1 MALKCAP
8 TGHMPVH
15 TIAPH
20 SLLVSTQPLV
30 WQDHSLGALGKDH
43 QLSRQVPEIAVNKV
57 LKASANNKH
66 FLGGLH
72 VRLDPVSKIRTI
84 GNLSILGAISKISK
98 M

>member
-8 TGHMPVH
+8 TGHRRI
-15 TIAPH
+15 IAPH
-20 SLLVSTQPLV
+20 SQLVSTQPLV

-43 QLSRQVPEIAVNKV
+43 ELFRQVSEIAVNKV

-72 VRLDPVSKIRTI
+72 VRLDPVSKIRTMT
-84 GNLSILGAISKISK
+84 SKQTK
-98 M
+98 CDK